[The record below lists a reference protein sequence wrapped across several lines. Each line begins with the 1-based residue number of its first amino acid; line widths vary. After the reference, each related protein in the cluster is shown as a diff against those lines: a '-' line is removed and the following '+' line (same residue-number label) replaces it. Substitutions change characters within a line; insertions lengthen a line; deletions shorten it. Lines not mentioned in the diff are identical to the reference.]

1 MQKRITN
8 ILIFILFLWL
18 VKVLDTLLP
27 VDFGQFGIIPRTFHG
42 LIGIGLAPLIHGN
55 YYHLISN
62 TVPLFVL
69 LLSLFTF
76 YKKQALGVIIASVII
91 GGLLVWLFAR
101 SASHIG
107 ISGLI
112 YSLAAFLITAG
123 IVKKDIKSLLI
134 SVLVIIFYGGLV
146 WGVFPG
152 RFGIS
157 WEGHLFGAIAGV
169 LIAFATFKNGKA
181 LEIT

>member
-18 VKVLDTLLP
+18 IKVIDTLLP
-27 VDFGQFGIIPRTFHG
+27 TDLGQFGIIPRTIRG
-42 LIGIGLAPLIHGN
+42 LIGIIVAPLIHGN

-76 YKKQALGVIIASVII
+76 YKKQAVLVVLGSVIL
-91 GGLLVWLFAR
+91 GGLLVWFFGR

-134 SVLVIIFYGGLV
+134 SLVVVIFYGSLV

-157 WEGHLFGAIAGV
+157 WEGHLFGAVSGI
-169 LIAFATFKNGKA
+169 LIAFATLKNGKA
-181 LEIT
+181 SEN